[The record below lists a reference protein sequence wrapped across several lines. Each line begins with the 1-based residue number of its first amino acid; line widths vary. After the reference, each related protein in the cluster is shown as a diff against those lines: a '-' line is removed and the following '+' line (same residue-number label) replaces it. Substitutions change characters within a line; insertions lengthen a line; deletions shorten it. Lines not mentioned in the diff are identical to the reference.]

1 MTNWMTTVCRIGVFV
16 ICAQTL
22 IHCRPNGSYEK
33 YLKMLLSAMILIQ
46 LVLPISRILTG
57 TGEESLE
64 ERMKWFQEQ
73 LQVIGTSVTE
83 QDETVPKEATS
94 AEIGQENQDI
104 EGVEVDKIDRVKIEP
119 VVLGE
124 EENEKD

>member
-1 MTNWMTTVCRIGVFV
+1 MTNWMTAVCRIGVFV

-46 LVLPISRILTG
+46 LVLPIGRILTG

-73 LQVIGTSVTE
+73 LQVIGTSAAE
-83 QDETVPKEATS
+83 QDEAVPEKVAP
-94 AEIGQENQDI
+94 AETGQGNQDI

>member
-1 MTNWMTTVCRIGVFV
+1 MTNWMTAVCRIGVFV

-46 LVLPISRILTG
+46 LVLPIGHILTG

-64 ERMKWFQEQ
+64 ERIKWFQEQ

-83 QDETVPKEATS
+83 QDEAVPKEAAS
-94 AEIGQENQDI
+94 AETRQGNQDI

>member
-1 MTNWMTTVCRIGVFV
+1 MTNWMTAVCRIGVFM

-46 LVLPISRILTG
+46 LVLPINRILTG

-73 LQVIGTSVTE
+73 LQVIETSVTE
-83 QDETVPKEATS
+83 QDETVPEEAAS
-94 AEIGQENQDI
+94 AGTGQGNQNI
-104 EGVEVDKIDRVKIEP
+104 EEVDVDKIDRVKIKP
-119 VVLGE
+119 VMLGE
-124 EENEKD
+124 EEDEKD

>member
-33 YLKMLLSAMILIQ
+33 YLKMLLSAMILIR